1 LNQGVLLRGVN
12 DNAQTLAD
20 LSRSLFD
27 AGIMPYYLHVLDK
40 VQGAAHFM
48 VPDNEA
54 REIMK
59 SLMSLVSGYMVPK
72 LTREIGGEPSKT
84 LLDLGLRQV

>member
-1 LNQGVLLRGVN
+1 
-12 DNAQTLAD
+12 
-20 LSRSLFD
+20 
-27 AGIMPYYLHVLDK
+27 
-40 VQGAAHFM
+40 
-48 VPDNEA
+48 PDSEA

-84 LLDLGLRQV
+84 LLDLGLRQE